1 MRLCFV
7 VQRYGTEVNGGAE
20 AYARQVAEHMA
31 SIGGHDVSCI
41 TTKAVDYVTWKNEYE
56 KDEEDINGV
65 HVYRF
70 PVIKERDTASFNKL
84 SARILTSPST
94 VEEQEEWM
102 RQQGPNS
109 PALADFVESVKDDYD
124 CFIFVCYLYYSTYF
138 GLPRV
143 KDKAILIPTAHDEA
157 PIYLDIFNKMFSY
170 PAAFYYN
177 TVEEKE
183 LTNDLFDVTGKPDN
197 DGRGGVGIELPSK
210 IDPEGFKQKFGVD
223 DFFIYVGRIDENK
236 CCNILFDYFAEYK
249 KRNPDSKT
257 KLVLMGKEVI
267 EVPKRDDIMSLG
279 FVSEEDKFSGIA
291 ASRFLVQF
299 RRRQRDLCIRNDVY
313 INFRE
318 ALDQTVN
325 TEVVFSRVARGSAIP
340 DKEIRDGGH
349 SGIICDG
356 FQHVLPLNDG
366 YRCTQRLRQV
376 YILYKRGA
384 VSVAF
389 SIIYIQGFKTS
400 KPAPGKPCCRPDHFL
415 TARGAGKTD

>member
-267 EVPKRDDIMSLG
+267 EVPKRDDIVSLG

-291 ASRFLVQF
+291 ASRFLVLPSRF
-299 RRRQRDLCIRNDVY
+299 ESLSIVVLEAMALGKPVLVNGNCDVLEGHVKRSDAGFYYRNFFEFEGEL
-313 INFRE
+313 NWL
-318 ALDQTVN
+318 LDPSNAATV
-325 TEVVFSRVARGSAIP
+325 SAMGQNGIKYV
-340 DKEIRDGGH
+340 DENYSWKEIVR
-349 SGIICDG
+349 
-356 FQHVLPLNDG
+356 G
-366 YRCTQRLRQV
+366 YTELCQKVIDRS
-376 YILYKRGA
+376 
-384 VSVAF
+384 SV
-389 SIIYIQGFKTS
+389 
-400 KPAPGKPCCRPDHFL
+400 R
-415 TARGAGKTD
+415 